1 MTDPASAEGS
11 ALFWR
16 LIIMAAALSA
26 SFFFSASEFAVIRLD
41 RLKIRNEVDHGDK
54 RAGILLRFLENAGRF
69 LSSIAIGNTFA
80 NLLLSSFVAV
90 TFAEPLT
97 NWLIKV
103 FGATDM
109 NKETVTS
116 VATVIVT
123 VVITYLVLV
132 CGEITPKQFA
142 ISKGEVFA
150 RRMSRALRGWSLL
163 VSPVVWLVDNTARF
177 LLRFFGI
184 KQLPSAQVDV
194 NEEQI
199 LMQVE
204 YGEQHGAI
212 ETDEKEMI
220 QNVFE
225 LNDLTAAD
233 VMVHRKDVVALPITT
248 TPKEVQDTIRETNFS
263 RIPIYKEN
271 IDNVIGVLNSRDI
284 LLRSLDGSDFSIEP
298 LIRTV
303 LFVPETLKADVLLK
317 RMQNRKQSL
326 AIVVDDHGGTSGIVS
341 IQDLLTE
348 IVGDLYDEYDTETD
362 ELHIV
367 NLPDGSWRVPGE
379 ATIDDVNAD
388 VGTELV
394 EGEFNTLG
402 GYIIERLGSVPT
414 TGTIVN
420 VPELNLR
427 MMVEKMD
434 GHRVDSV
441 IIQKVEPAPQPEEA
455 AEADEDEEETSKDG
469 Q

>member
-1 MTDPASAEGS
+1 M
-11 ALFWR
+11 
-16 LIIMAAALSA
+16 
-26 SFFFSASEFAVIRLD
+26 
-41 RLKIRNEVDHGDK
+41 
-54 RAGILLRFLENAGRF
+54 
-69 LSSIAIGNTFA
+69 
-80 NLLLSSFVAV
+80 
-90 TFAEPLT
+90 
-97 NWLIKV
+97 
-103 FGATDM
+103 
-109 NKETVTS
+109 
-116 VATVIVT
+116 
-123 VVITYLVLV
+123 
-132 CGEITPKQFA
+132 
-142 ISKGEVFA
+142 
-150 RRMSRALRGWSLL
+150 
-163 VSPVVWLVDNTARF
+163 
-177 LLRFFGI
+177 
-184 KQLPSAQVDV
+184 
-194 NEEQI
+194 
-199 LMQVE
+199 
-204 YGEQHGAI
+204 
-212 ETDEKEMI
+212 
-220 QNVFE
+220 
-225 LNDLTAAD
+225 
-233 VMVHRKDVVALPITT
+233 
-248 TPKEVQDTIRETNFS
+248 
-263 RIPIYKEN
+263 
-271 IDNVIGVLNSRDI
+271 LNSRDI

-455 AEADEDEEETSKDG
+455 AEADEDEEETSKGG